1 MDHEPRGKLTVE
13 DLPKIGGEVP
23 RSVLAGLAGMIVAGA
38 LTWLMMD
45 VLHPSG
51 WYALIGIPTACSVIP
66 GLVIGLLDHRRPL
79 VTAPLAALLF
89 FVGFVLTQA
98 RDGVYVGMD
107 GWAGGAAL
115 GAGFLAGLGAF
126 VGSSVR
132 EVRYG
137 GTTALALAAVGFV
150 VLFVFPELAFR
161 RDTAQFMEQRL
172 DDAVALVSGDL
183 VRVPATGLQWQHEL
197 VGGLFRGIE
206 LSTAWQVDTEAAGPG
221 DCTLKVRA
229 RWLESEGELGD
240 DIDTIEF
247 RFQPHRPVRLQ
258 RKEEAEALLHDL
270 GVREPPEDLQ
280 KQVLRWSVWWRPE
293 RTGRARPMY
302 EITVE
307 HDGRVT
313 AKRDIPWL
321 D

>member
-1 MDHEPRGKLTVE
+1 MTPQPADEPAVE
-13 DLPKIGGEVP
+13 DLPKIDGEVP
-23 RSVLAGLAGMIVAGA
+23 RSVLAGLAGLVVAGV
-38 LTWLMMD
+38 LVWLMLG

-79 VTAPLAALLF
+79 VTAPLAAFAF
-89 FVGFVLTQA
+89 FLGFVVVQSRGA
-98 RDGVYVGMD
+98 IHGDA
-107 GWAGGAAL
+107 WAAAAAL

-126 VGSSVR
+126 VGSSVGD
-132 EVRYG
+132 VRYG
-137 GTTALALAAVGFV
+137 GVTTLGIAAVAFV
-150 VLFVFPELAFR
+150 VTFVFPELAFR
-161 RDTAQFMEQRL
+161 RDAARFMEQHL
-172 DDAVALVSGDL
+172 GDVVAVVSDDLAK
-183 VRVPATGLQWQHEL
+183 VPDGEPKWNYEL
-197 VGGLFRGIE
+197 VGGLFRGVE

-221 DCTLKVRA
+221 QCTLEVRV
-229 RWLESEGELGD
+229 RWLDSGGELSD

-247 RFQPHRPVRLQ
+247 RFSPHRSARLQ
-258 RKEEAEALLHDL
+258 RTKEAEALLHDL

-313 AKRDIPWL
+313 VERDIPWL